1 MEWTAEGIVL
11 SARRHGEGS
20 AIVSLLTRE
29 QGRHAGLVRGGFG
42 PAQRGLLQPGNRVRA
57 HWRARLAEHLGAL
70 TCEPIDSNAAA
81 LLDDPLRLAA
91 LSAATAVAE
100 AALPEREPHPGVHD
114 GLLALLALLCG
125 GAPVEDWGRAQVV
138 WERDLLAD
146 LGFGLDLATCAV
158 TGTAE
163 DLAYVSP
170 KSARA
175 VSHAAARGWRD
186 RLLPLPTFLARPAA
200 AAGPGD
206 LLAGFALTGFFL
218 ERHGFAAGHA
228 GAVAAALAARQRL
241 VGRLGRAVDTPA
253 QRRG

>member
-20 AIVSLLTRE
+20 AVVSLLTRD

-42 PAQRGLLQPGNRVRA
+42 RAQRGLLEPGNRVRA

-100 AALPEREPHPGVHD
+100 AALPEREPHARIHD

-125 GAPVEDWGRAQVV
+125 PAPAEAWGRAHVG

-146 LGFGLDLATCAV
+146 LGFGLDLTSCAV
-158 TGTAE
+158 TGGVE
-163 DLAYVSP
+163 DLAFVSP
-170 KSARA
+170 KTGRA
-175 VSHAAARGWRD
+175 VSRDAGQGWQD
-186 RLLPLPTFLARPAA
+186 RLLPLPLFLVRPGATA
-200 AAGPGD
+200 SLPD

-218 ERHGFAAGHA
+218 ERHGFAAGRT
-228 GAVAAALAARQRL
+228 GSVAAALAARRRL
-241 VGRLGRAVDTPA
+241 IDRLARAA
-253 QRRG
+253 AELKG